1 MPHNFADIE
10 VLRQGDAQGNG
21 MVLKLT
27 TGQGLTIQAVAVP
40 REGFSYTGPTWAY
53 LFENEGLTL
62 IDSGVT
68 GSFSKLAEGVQY
80 TGYRV
85 EDIQRVIITHGHED
99 HDGAVAQLVAE
110 TGAEVWA
117 HDIYA
122 HLQPYDP
129 RDIER
134 RAISPLQEEM
144 HRVAQ
149 VNDVVFR
156 SSPERE
162 SYLQRRKELKLDHR
176 IQSGERLG
184 NLTFLHAPGHSP
196 DEICVNLDGVVFTGD
211 HVLPEITP
219 HPTTKTRFA
228 PEVKQHLPEKY
239 HNEDG
244 WYGLETY
251 LRSLQKVAELGPNVA
266 VLPAH
271 RLFNRS
277 KFNFLSVTRAGDLI
291 QHHAQRLSA
300 IMASLRPETLS
311 LEQLTRGIFERR
323 KLEGGNLFAAL
334 SEMVAHIELL
344 QDAGDL
350 EVSDDGQLNPT
361 GAQNYQQLINEL
373 TTLSPP
379 SSC

>member
-10 VLRQGDAQGNG
+10 VLRHGDAQGNG

-27 TGQGLTIQAVAVP
+27 TDQGLTIHSVAVP
-40 REGFSYTGPTWAY
+40 REGHSYTGPTWAY
-53 LFENEGLTL
+53 LFENEGLSL
-62 IDSGVT
+62 IDSGMT
-68 GSFSKLAEGVQY
+68 GSFSKFEEGVQY

-122 HLQPYDP
+122 HLQRYDP

-134 RAISPLQEEM
+134 RATSPLQQEM

-149 VNDVVFR
+149 VNDVVSR

-176 IQSGERLG
+176 IHSGERLG

-196 DEICVNLDGVVFTGD
+196 DEICVTLDGVVFTGD

-228 PEVKQHLPEKY
+228 PEVKQHLPEEY

-251 LRSLQKVAELGPNVA
+251 LRSLQMVADLGPTVA

-277 KFNFLSVTRAGDLI
+277 KFNFLTVTRADDLI
-291 QHHAQRLSA
+291 QHHAQRLSRMLA
-300 IMASLRPETLS
+300 RLRSETLN
-311 LEQLTRGIFERR
+311 LEQLTRRIFERR

-334 SEMVAHIELL
+334 TEVVAHIELL

-350 EVSDDGQLNPT
+350 EVGDRGQLRPT
-361 GAQNYQQLINEL
+361 GAENYQQLINEL
-373 TTLSPP
+373 
-379 SSC
+379 SS

>member
-10 VLRQGDAQGNG
+10 VLRHGDAQGNG

-27 TGQGLTIQAVAVP
+27 TDQGLTIHSVAVP
-40 REGFSYTGPTWAY
+40 REGHSYTGPTWAH
-53 LFENEGLTL
+53 LFENEGLSL
-62 IDSGVT
+62 IDSGMT
-68 GSFSKLAEGVQY
+68 GSFSKFEEGVQY

-122 HLQPYDP
+122 HLQRYDP

-134 RAISPLQEEM
+134 RATSPLQQEM

-149 VNDVVFR
+149 VNDVVSR

-176 IQSGERLG
+176 IHSGERLG

-196 DEICVNLDGVVFTGD
+196 DEICITLDGVVFTGD

-228 PEVKQHLPEKY
+228 PEVKQHLPEEY

-251 LRSLQKVAELGPNVA
+251 LRSLQMVADLGPTVA

-277 KFNFLSVTRAGDLI
+277 KFNFLTVTRADDLI
-291 QHHAQRLSA
+291 QHHAQRLSRMLA
-300 IMASLRPETLS
+300 RLRSETLN
-311 LEQLTRGIFERR
+311 LEQLTRRIFERR

-334 SEMVAHIELL
+334 TEVVAHIELL

-350 EVSDDGQLNPT
+350 EVGDRGQLRPT
-361 GAQNYQQLINEL
+361 GAENYQQLINEL
-373 TTLSPP
+373 
-379 SSC
+379 SS

>member
-1 MPHNFADIE
+1 MPPNFSDIE

-27 TGQGLTIQAVAVP
+27 TGPGLTIQAVAVP

-53 LFENEGLTL
+53 LFEHEGLNL

-68 GSFSKLAEGVQY
+68 GSFSKLAEGLQY

-99 HDGAVAQLVAE
+99 HDGAVAQLVDE

-117 HDIYA
+117 HEIYA

-134 RAISPLQEEM
+134 RATSPLQHEM
-144 HRVAQ
+144 YRVAQ
-149 VNDVVFR
+149 DNDVVFR

-162 SYLQRRKELKLDHR
+162 DYLRRRRDLTLDHR

-196 DEICVNLDGVVFTGD
+196 DEICVTLDGVVFTGD

-228 PEVKQHLPEKY
+228 PEVKQHLPEEY

-251 LRSLQKVAELGPNVA
+251 LRSLQMVAELGPNVA

-271 RLFNRS
+271 RLYNRS
-277 KFNFLSVTRAGDLI
+277 KFNFLSETRAGDLI

-300 IMASLRPETLS
+300 MMAKLRPERLS

-334 SEMVAHIELL
+334 TETVAHIELL

-361 GAQNYQQLINEL
+361 GTENYRQLINEL
-373 TTLSPP
+373 TTK
-379 SSC
+379 

>member
-10 VLRQGDAQGNG
+10 VLRHGDAQGNG

-27 TGQGLTIQAVAVP
+27 TAQGLTIHSVAVP
-40 REGFSYTGPTWAY
+40 REGHSYTGPTWAY
-53 LFENEGLTL
+53 LFENEGLSL
-62 IDSGVT
+62 IDSGMT
-68 GSFSKLAEGVQY
+68 GSFSKFEEGVQY

-122 HLQPYDP
+122 HLQRYDP

-134 RAISPLQEEM
+134 RATSPLQQEM

-149 VNDVVFR
+149 VNDVVSR

-176 IQSGERLG
+176 IHSGERLG

-196 DEICVNLDGVVFTGD
+196 DEICVTLDGVVFTGD

-228 PEVKQHLPEKY
+228 PEVKQHLPEEY

-251 LRSLQKVAELGPNVA
+251 LRSLQMVADLGPNVA

-277 KFNFLSVTRAGDLI
+277 KFNFLSVARADDLI
-291 QHHAQRLSA
+291 QHHAQRLSRMLA
-300 IMASLRPETLS
+300 RLRSETLN
-311 LEQLTRGIFERR
+311 LEKLTRRTFERR

-334 SEMVAHIELL
+334 TEVVAHIELL

-350 EVSDDGQLNPT
+350 EVGDRGQLRPT
-361 GAQNYQQLINEL
+361 GAENYQQLINEL
-373 TTLSPP
+373 
-379 SSC
+379 SS

>member
-10 VLRQGDAQGNG
+10 VLRHGDAQGNG

-27 TGQGLTIQAVAVP
+27 TDQGLTIHSVAVP
-40 REGFSYTGPTWAY
+40 REGHSYTGPTWAY
-53 LFENEGLTL
+53 LFENEGLSL
-62 IDSGVT
+62 IDSGMT
-68 GSFSKLAEGVQY
+68 GSFSKFEEGVQY
-80 TGYRV
+80 TGYRL

-122 HLQPYDP
+122 HLQRYDP

-134 RAISPLQEEM
+134 RATSPLQQEM

-149 VNDVVFR
+149 VNDVVSR

-176 IQSGERLG
+176 IHSGERLG

-196 DEICVNLDGVVFTGD
+196 DEICVTLDGVVFTGD

-228 PEVKQHLPEKY
+228 PEVKQHLPEEY

-251 LRSLQKVAELGPNVA
+251 LRSLQMVADLGPTVA

-277 KFNFLSVTRAGDLI
+277 KFNFLTVTRADDLI
-291 QHHAQRLSA
+291 QHHAQRLSRMLA
-300 IMASLRPETLS
+300 RLRSETLN
-311 LEQLTRGIFERR
+311 LEQLTRRIFERR

-334 SEMVAHIELL
+334 TEVVAHIELL

-350 EVSDDGQLNPT
+350 EVGDRGQLRPT
-361 GAQNYQQLINEL
+361 GAENYQQLINEL
-373 TTLSPP
+373 
-379 SSC
+379 SS